1 MDKKRKIIMCSV
13 IGVFVL
19 LIFIISGLAIEMR
32 KGSSNKNIPELVES
46 KKKITDN
53 DDSDINSEKLEFD
66 DIDVEGMEVIKLSD
80 SVYKVG
86 FLPGT
91 IVETAPIVNVWL
103 IVNGEEVHIIDT
115 GFAEMTEGIMDV
127 AEKLGK
133 PASVLITHGHLDH
146 VLGVHQLVERY
157 EGIKIYIDPK
167 EIEEIDKGIPPYP
180 VKEDNMEG
188 MFEELTDDVVAE
200 AGLEHYITPG
210 HSPGHAIF
218 YHREDEVLMVG
229 DLFITTATRL
239 LPPIK
244 RFTPD
249 MNESI
254 DSSAVLDVIKPRIIS
269 SSHGDD
275 MIYNEDLY
283 TQLVYFFRD

>member
-1 MDKKRKIIMCSV
+1 
-13 IGVFVL
+13 
-19 LIFIISGLAIEMR
+19 MR
-32 KGSSNKNIPELVES
+32 KGSTNKSNIESVEP
-46 KKKITDN
+46 IN
-53 DDSDINSEKLEFD
+53 EIIDINDSGVNANKLEFD
-66 DIDVEGMEVIKLSD
+66 DIDVEGMEVIRLSD

-103 IVNGEEVHIIDT
+103 IVNGEDVHIIDT
-115 GFAEMTEGIMDV
+115 GFAEMTEGVMNV
-127 AEKLGK
+127 AEKLGT
-133 PASVLITHGHLDH
+133 PASVLITHRHLDH

-157 EGIKIYIDPK
+157 DDIKIYIDLK

-180 VKEDNMEG
+180 VKEDNMKG
-188 MFEELTDDVVAE
+188 MFEELTDDVVAD

-210 HSPGHAIF
+210 HSTGHAIF
-218 YHREDEVLMVG
+218 YHREDQVLMVG
-229 DLFITTATRL
+229 DLFVTTSTRL

-254 DSSAVLDVIKPRIIS
+254 DSGAIIDDIKPRVMS

-275 MIYNEDLY
+275 MISNEDLY
-283 TQLVYFFRD
+283 TQLA